1 MSLLLGRQTI
11 RGLSTG
17 SRGLPT
23 LTGHEPGDSCR
34 LAPERRNPRPRAAL
48 HRSRTVEYHLHKV
61 FTKLDVG
68 SRNELERALARA
80 TAAALTAS
88 G

>member
-1 MSLLLGRQTI
+1 
-11 RGLSTG
+11 
-17 SRGLPT
+17 LPT